1 MWTSFPECPGSQCT
15 IGCIDQ
21 KSLQH
26 GLHLENLLFVGPAIH
41 ISYSPSIP
49 MSSKALWVA

>member
-15 IGCIDQ
+15 IGRIDQ

-26 GLHLENLLFVGPAIH
+26 GLHLEKLLFVGPAIH